1 MCTQRKRVLK
11 RKFYCDPEVS
21 KSKTVYVAGFRY
33 NLRVKPTR
41 RLRLELDAAAALY
54 AAVALEYGR
63 NSPIFNVFRVGYGK
77 FSP

>member
-1 MCTQRKRVLK
+1 M
-11 RKFYCDPEVS
+11 
-21 KSKTVYVAGFRY
+21 SKTVSVTGFRY

-63 NSPIFNVFRVGYGK
+63 NSPSFNVCSSRLWQVLALAKACGPVAHEFA
-77 FSP
+77 